1 MCVLSALGAACILP
15 EDIGMFEALPWH
27 KHIWAIP
34 DNVMMFAAEGRDAV
48 RKQLV

>member
-1 MCVLSALGAACILP
+1 MGSVGAWRSSCILP
-15 EDIGMFEALPWH
+15 EDIGMFETLPWH

-48 RKQLV
+48 RRQLV